1 MPNSINSLSPNF
13 RDFLLNRNLVTDTVT
28 ANGLETLLNG
38 IGLPVTSIG
47 TPPESVQPSPNI
59 ISDGSLYKELN
70 VGTNKFKGND
80 SDYELIN
87 INYNSN
93 ITPPASAFIYSVN
106 YASEDGI
113 LNDTLNIPANG
124 PFQGGNI
131 RKFSTSRNLYNDPS
145 MQILRT
151 IDDIFAPN
159 VQYTNYQ
166 EINNG
171 IVNNSIDIL
180 GSILTGGG
188 VGIGSGANG
197 ATLVPDF
204 DLRST
209 LLGRVLGGTG
219 VISDTPLGQA
229 GAKYLALS
237 LANNAAFGLQQETIG
252 HLNLNPLNIAMNGA
266 NSIVIPNYSIT
277 VPKSS
282 LGRVLDYGAR
292 VLGFESPV
300 SLYSRDSSIFTSEN
314 PISNIDRALSQISNT
329 GKGQVLSMFANV
341 KQNKFR
347 PGFSDSRI
355 KGTDT
360 NGDGTVQRGEGINAN
375 IYAFGTTDGKVID
388 FLNITNSNP
397 NGSGED
403 VILENNINTPISQSN
418 YNLDG
423 LIENSGFN
431 GVTAGEVSP
440 FDYLSYTND
449 GQGTSTKYSWGD
461 VKDNKQALDI
471 FPSDGFTSP
480 NSILTKTQRLFNS
493 GRMRTLASGE
503 VGTRNKMNDPVQT
516 AVRQGGLISKGSGVL
531 TENANNGNFNDVDN
545 VFCRTWSTFNR
556 YNQVQDLQKSSGID
570 GMGGTWR
577 KGLVDGDSVLGDN
590 GFVKIG
596 PYVGDVQRGDIK
608 NFMFSLENLAWADNQ
623 ELLTDCERGPGDLMT
638 GHRGRIMWFPPYDL
652 SVNESTSVNWESTNF
667 IGRGEPIYTYSNTE
681 RTGTLQFKIVVDH
694 PSYLNA
700 IKSETDDY
708 IASFFAGCTDIDPI
722 LAEKL
727 TTIEKSEIEQS
738 NGGVPI
744 TQQASDNGDKAYP
757 SVDFFFSND
766 NYEINPLYEDGVD
779 NGFGPE
785 ANGGLGDTVGQKVVS
800 LAIMNFPDNSD
811 FGLNGVNNP
820 SFGSEGGWI
829 SVQGKEKLRQIL
841 NVECQA
847 CRLDIEGYAST
858 QGGSTT
864 KNQTLSAL
872 RAQSVKDWFLD
883 NIFDSTQPIYGSG
896 DNQIDINKRFEI
908 VKGNGE
914 TGADCPNVPNP
925 DYGNGDNQLEFLQ
938 NQDIIGCKVSRKVN
952 VRIIWDGVL
961 ANKLINNVDNSN
973 ITPVNNFTISK
984 KIRNRFYTECNY
996 FEKLQ
1001 QEDSIA
1007 YKNLKEK
1014 LRFFHPAFHAI
1025 TPEGLNSRLT
1035 FLQQCTR
1042 QGPTNLKD
1050 TPDNLA
1056 FGRPPI
1062 CILRLGDF
1070 YHTKI
1075 VIDNVGISYEPLV
1088 WDLNPEGIGVQPM
1101 IATVDLS
1108 FKMIGGQSMK
1118 GPINKLQNAVSF
1130 NFFGNTQIYDERAD
1144 KLVKSN
1150 IPDGPEYIL
1159 EPGLKVLEGVGEL
1172 ISEERIDGI
1181 NGNGPTTATVNQVN
1195 VANNSLTQEQEKEV
1209 SDVNVIKNIQ
1219 LKSYSELPDPLIAY
1233 ELGQLTLMTLTFT
1246 YNQSENMPF
1255 ALDTTNPDLY
1265 IGHVMI
1271 NSTVDGVS
1279 GTLTEI
1285 SSISLS
1291 PNDATSVLL
1300 STNEETDK
1308 VVSSSVV
1315 EFSVVIGIP
1324 YDQAVIFDNATFET
1338 FSTIEVQW
1346 STGHV
1351 TNKLNLGRILA

>member
-70 VGTNKFKGND
+70 VGTNKFKGSDN
-80 SDYELIN
+80 DYELIN
-87 INYNSN
+87 INYNSSV
-93 ITPPASAFIYSVN
+93 TPPASAFIYSVN
-106 YASEDGI
+106 YATEDGI
-113 LNDTLNIPANG
+113 LNDTLNTPANG

-145 MQILRT
+145 MQILRSL
-151 IDDIFAPN
+151 DDIFAPN

-188 VGIGSGANG
+188 VGISSGSGANG
-197 ATLVPDF
+197 STLVPDF
-204 DLRST
+204 DLRAT

-292 VLGFESPV
+292 VLGFEPPV

-329 GKGQVLSMFANV
+329 GKGQVLAMFANI
-341 KQNKFR
+341 KENLYR
-347 PGFSDSRI
+347 PAFSDERI
-355 KGTDT
+355 QDKNQ
-360 NGDGTVQRGEGINAN
+360 NGGGAGAN
-375 IYAFGTTDGKVID
+375 PNLYAFGTTDGKIID
-388 FLNITNSNP
+388 FLNTTSNLSLARRAELLASDGNLREDELNVNS
-397 NGSGED
+397 
-403 VILENNINTPISQSN
+403 PISQSN

-431 GVTAGEVSP
+431 GVQAGEVSP
-440 FDYLSYTND
+440 LDYLAYTND
-449 GQGTSTKYSWGD
+449 GANTATKFSWGD
-461 VKDNKQALDI
+461 KKDNKNSLEI
-471 FPSDGFTSP
+471 FPADGFKSP
-480 NSILTKTQRLFNS
+480 NSILTKTQKLFNS

-503 VGTRNKMNDPVQT
+503 VGTRNNMLDPVQT

-570 GMGGTWR
+570 TRTAFRSGYDT
-577 KGLVDGDSVLGDN
+577 GDSVLGDN

-596 PYVGDVQRGDIK
+596 PYIGDVQRGDIK
-608 NFMFSLENLAWADNQ
+608 NFMFSIENLAWADNQ
-623 ELLTDCERGPGDLMT
+623 ELLTDCEKGPGDLIT

-652 SVNESTSVNWESTNF
+652 SVSESTSVNWESTNF

-700 IKSETDDY
+700 LKSETDDY
-708 IASFFAGCTDIDPI
+708 IASFFAGCQDIDPI

-727 TTIEKSEIEQS
+727 NTVELRDIEVKKSGPPVAIKIPDEQS
-738 NGGVPI
+738 PNISKFTVYLPNDVAIPYLYPTYENKYSEELGTGVIGGTTEDSGTVSI
-744 TQQASDNGDKAYP
+744 TKAT
-757 SVDFFFSND
+757 STDRN
-766 NYEINPLYEDGVD
+766 N
-779 NGFGPE
+779 
-785 ANGGLGDTVGQKVVS
+785 
-800 LAIMNFPDNSD
+800 
-811 FGLNGVNNP
+811 FGLNGDKND
-820 SFGSEGGWI
+820 GLEAEGGWI
-829 SVQGKEKLRQIL
+829 TPAGQARIKKALIE
-841 NVECQA
+841 ECPA
-847 CRLDIEGYAST
+847 CTIEVKGYASY
-858 QGGSTT
+858 QGEKLNPKGNE
-864 KNQTLSAL
+864 KIQIDRAKEL
-872 RAQSVKDWFLD
+872 RKWIED
-883 NIFDSTQPIYGSG
+883 NILIDDVNIKSGKITSDDRFKPYNEASQKGGVTGCQDFVEGINDDFCLKEARKSVAKFTFDPKLASKLT
-896 DNQIDINKRFEI
+896 DNEKDP
-908 VKGNGE
+908 VVPPDE
-914 TGADCPNVPNP
+914 TWRV
-925 DYGNGDNQLEFLQ
+925 
-938 NQDIIGCKVSRKVN
+938 
-952 VRIIWDGVL
+952 
-961 ANKLINNVDNSN
+961 
-973 ITPVNNFTISK
+973 SK
-984 KIRNRFYTECNY
+984 KITNRFYTECNY
-996 FEKLQ
+996 FEKLK
-1001 QEDSIA
+1001 QEDSIV
-1007 YKNLKEK
+1007 YSTLKEK
-1014 LRFFHPAFHAI
+1014 LKFFHPAFHAI

-1042 QGPTNLKD
+1042 QGPTNIAN

-1056 FGRPPI
+1056 FGRPPV

-1075 VIDNVGISYEPLV
+1075 VIDNVGITYEPLV

-1118 GPINKLQNAVSF
+1118 GPLNKLQNAVSF

-1144 KLVKSN
+1144 KIVKN
-1150 IPDGPEYIL
+1150 TKEI
-1159 EPGLKVLEGVGEL
+1159 

-1181 NGNGPTTATVNQVN
+1181 NANGPDTVGTDQTALANTV
-1195 VANNSLTQEQEKEV
+1195 TPEEQPKETN
-1209 SDVNVIKNIQ
+1209 DTNVIKNIQ

-1233 ELGQLTLMTLTFT
+1233 ELGELTLMTLTFT
-1246 YNQSENMPF
+1246 YNQGENIPF
-1255 ALDTTNPDLY
+1255 VLDTTNPELY
-1265 IGHVMI
+1265 IGHVLI

-1279 GTLTEI
+1279 GTLTELA
-1285 SSISLS
+1285 SISLLANNS
-1291 PNDATSVLL
+1291 TSVIIDT
-1300 STNEETDK
+1300 SEKKNKIIGSD
-1308 VVSSSVV
+1308 VV

-1324 YDQAVIFDNATFET
+1324 YDQAVIADNASFEA

-1346 STGHV
+1346 STGHN
-1351 TNKLNLGRILA
+1351 NKLNFGKILA